1 MNLEEELQLQ
11 EQQETSRCWT
21 KESKSKCGKAYRFIK
36 GDGEYA
42 VISVKTLKSLQKKG
56 RIKISGDT
64 LEWVDETFTF

>member
-1 MNLEEELQLQ
+1 MKTLEEELQQ
-11 EQQETSRCWT
+11 EETSRNSWT
-21 KESKSKCGKAYRFIK
+21 KESRSKCGKAYRFIK

-64 LEWVDETFTF
+64 LEWVDETFAF

>member
-1 MNLEEELQLQ
+1 MTLEEELKQQ
-11 EQQETSRCWT
+11 EQEKTSCWT
-21 KESKSKCGKAYRFIK
+21 KESRSKCGNAYRFLK

-42 VISVKTLKSLQKKG
+42 IISVKTLKSLQKKG